1 MFTNRLQVYESLSLA
16 SKGIAKFSRRAASR
30 VDAIISTDSTA
41 GSSSS
46 TDNGINAITAFTGPT
61 HPDILD
67 PTLVVPI
74 RSSSLNSVAVMESH
88 LDFAAIKKVFQN

>member
-1 MFTNRLQVYESLSLA
+1 MIFTNRLQVYESLSLA

-46 TDNGINAITAFTGPT
+46 TDWNQCNHCVHRPDASRHFGPDFGGAYPQLFVEFCCSHGISP
-61 HPDILD
+61 
-67 PTLVVPI
+67 
-74 RSSSLNSVAVMESH
+74 
-88 LDFAAIKKVFQN
+88 